1 MTMTGCQLAACA
13 RVRLKHDLVKHLA
26 RDFRSHGE
34 SAIAKLRTQKP
45 IDYLR
50 LVTAELDSE
59 AAADA
64 LRAISQSRVIEL
76 PERSDTDGGQQ

>member
-1 MTMTGCQLAACA
+1 MTMTVSQLAACA
-13 RVRLKHDLVKHLA
+13 RLRLKHDLVKHLA

-59 AAADA
+59 AAAEA
-64 LRAISQSRVIEL
+64 LEAMSPSRIIEL
-76 PERSDTDGGQQ
+76 PARSDTDGGQQ